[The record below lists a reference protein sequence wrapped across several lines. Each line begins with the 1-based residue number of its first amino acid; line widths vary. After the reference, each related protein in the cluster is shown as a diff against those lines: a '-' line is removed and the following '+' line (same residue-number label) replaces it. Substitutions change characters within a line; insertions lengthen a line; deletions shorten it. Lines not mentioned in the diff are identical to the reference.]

1 MIPLNLDGYTDVP
14 PGKIATIVTYLGM
27 QRPPP
32 PRPDPPG
39 AEGLALAPL
48 GAEYIERYVTIY
60 RTLGERWMW
69 FSRLVMAR
77 EALAGILGDR
87 AVEAFA
93 VTREGRDRGLL
104 ELDFRDEGVCEI
116 AFFGLFEEETGTAA
130 GRWLMN
136 RALERAWRPGVARVF
151 VHTCTFDHPRAVDF
165 YRRSG
170 FQVEK
175 LAVEITDDPRLTG
188 EMPRE
193 AAAHVPLIA
202 PGC

>member
-27 QRPPP
+27 LRPPS

-39 AEGLALAPL
+39 AEGLSLEPL
-48 GAEYIERYVTIY
+48 GADDLDRYLTIY
-60 RTLGERWMW
+60 RRLGERWMW

-77 EALAGILGDR
+77 KALAGILGDR

-93 VTREGRDRGLL
+93 VTRKGEDRGVL
-104 ELDFRDEGVCEI
+104 ELDFREEGVCEI
-116 AFFGLFEEETGTAA
+116 AFFGLYEEETGGAA

-136 RALERAWRPGVARVF
+136 RALERAWRPGVGRVF
-151 VHTCTFDHPRAVDF
+151 VHTCTFDHQRAVDF

-175 LAVEITDDPRLTG
+175 IAVEITDDPRLTG
-188 EMPRE
+188 AMPRE

-202 PGC
+202 PNT